1 MLLFFKFENSQD
13 LYYRIGIGSV
23 DNKKL
28 KDFAFDYNNAL
39 LNFFK
44 RRVKKDKKNNR

>member
-1 MLLFFKFENSQD
+1 M
-13 LYYRIGIGSV
+13 

-44 RRVKKDKKNNR
+44 RRVKKTKKIIDKGDDKITEKFDKLVF